1 MKIRRRIP
9 AGAGWGQRSR
19 VSNWCAVPG
28 IAGLGVLAGCTSM
41 FTPLGSEYYDCNRKE
56 NPDSPYCHSF
66 RSVEEGTTKPLPAS
80 RYDDPISI
88 AALDQ
93 RVGIAPL
100 ADAASSPAS
109 TSTTPTPP
117 SNVRGGTATAM
128 AGNSPHAAIAHTA
141 LSQPA
146 EGTPLRAAPLV
157 VRTWVKRH
165 VDGDDRLIS
174 ATYVYKEILPAHW
187 TGFDAAGPAT
197 ARVALRPHWPASAP
211 EGLASSSQALVK
223 SIAGAAGTRPPMP
236 GTPSAANT
244 LSNAAGA
251 SGLQFPGFAQPG
263 VQAPGGGS
271 ASPPP
276 VDGGSMPQ

>member
-1 MKIRRRIP
+1 MKIRSRIP
-9 AGAGWGQRSR
+9 AAAGAGQYSR
-19 VSNWCAVPG
+19 ASNRCVALG
-28 IAGLGVLAGCTSM
+28 IAGFSTLTGCTSM

-66 RSVEEGTTKPLPAS
+66 RSVEEGTAKPLPAS

-100 ADAASSPAS
+100 ADAASAPAS
-109 TSTTPTPP
+109 PSTTPTPP
-117 SNVRGGTATAM
+117 SGARSGTATAM
-128 AGNSPHAAIAHTA
+128 AGNSSPGAITHTA
-141 LSQPA
+141 LPQPA

-187 TGFDAAGPAT
+187 TGFEAAGPAT

-211 EGLASSSQALVK
+211 EGLASSGHALVK

-236 GTPSAANT
+236 GAPSAANT

-251 SGLQFPGFAQPG
+251 TGLEFPGFAQPG